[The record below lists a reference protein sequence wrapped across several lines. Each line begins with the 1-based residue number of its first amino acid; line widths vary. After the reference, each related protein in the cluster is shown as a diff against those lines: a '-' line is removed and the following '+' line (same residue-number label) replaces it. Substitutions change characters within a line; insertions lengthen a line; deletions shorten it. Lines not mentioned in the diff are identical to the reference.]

1 MKRLAV
7 VFLSLIPG
15 TAGPSVGQWPD
26 ADWQVLDSKVRW
38 AVAQRL
44 DTLPLGETI
53 ARLGETFVGAQY
65 TPGTLEAPG
74 PEHLV
79 INLHE
84 FDCVT
89 FVENMLAMARFIR
102 HDGIAALLDRP
113 AAEIRYAGYLQ
124 ELRYR
129 GGRLDGYPSRLH
141 YFSEW
146 LTDNAHRGRLVLVTQ
161 KLGGEVRREPISFM
175 STHPASYRQ
184 LADPA
189 VFLAIRAMEAR
200 LNAGPPRWYLPED
213 RIAQVENGIQ
223 NGDVIAATSTVPGL
237 DVAHTGIAL
246 WKNGRLH
253 LLHAPLVG
261 KFVEISELPLAERI
275 QGIKS
280 QDGIMVGRPRS

>member
-1 MKRLAV
+1 MRRLA
-7 VFLSLIPG
+7 LLLIALFPRSP
-15 TAGPSVGQWPD
+15 ADNPWPN
-26 ADWQVLDSKVRW
+26 ADWQVLDTKVRW
-38 AVAQRL
+38 AVSQGL

-53 ARLGETFVGAQY
+53 ARLGVSFVGATY
-65 TPGTLEAPG
+65 TPGTLEAQG

-102 HDGIAALLDRP
+102 HDGVAALKNRP
-113 AAEIRYAGYLQ
+113 AAEKRYAGYLR

-146 LTDNAHRGRLVLVTQ
+146 LQDNARRGHLELLTER
-161 KLGGEVRREPISFM
+161 LGGVIDREPITFM
-175 STHPASYRQ
+175 STHPSSYRQ
-184 LADPA
+184 LGDSA
-189 VFLAIRAMEAR
+189 VLRAIRAMETR
-200 LNAGPPRWYLPED
+200 LNAGPPRWYIPED
-213 RIAQVENGIQ
+213 RITAVESGIRS
-223 NGDVIAATSTVPGL
+223 GDVIAATSTVPGL

-246 WKNGRLH
+246 WRDGRLH

-261 KFVEISELPLAERI
+261 KFVEISDLPLADRI
-275 QGIKS
+275 RNIKT
-280 QDGIMVGRPRS
+280 QDGIMVARPTN